1 MRCDR
6 VLPNLFVG
14 PDLWDEADFETLESL
29 KISAILS
36 LQREDD
42 FRREDGLEWE
52 RSAAAR
58 AGLAFRNVPVTDFD
72 RLDLQRKLPECVA
85 ALDSLLKA
93 GHTVY
98 LHCTAGVNRSPTV
111 AVAYLHRCR
120 AWSLEDASA
129 CVQKARRCVPDTE
142 AIRPARWPG
151 STSSPQIRKKE
162 P

>member
-36 LQREDD
+36 LQTEDD
-42 FRREDGLEWE
+42 FRREDGLASE
-52 RSAAAR
+52 RSAASR
-58 AGLAFRNVPVTDFD
+58 AGLAFCNVPVTDFD

-85 ALDSLLKA
+85 ALDLLLKA

-98 LHCTAGVNRSPTV
+98 LHCTA
-111 AVAYLHRCR
+111 
-120 AWSLEDASA
+120 E
-129 CVQKARRCVPDTE
+129 
-142 AIRPARWPG
+142 
-151 STSSPQIRKKE
+151 KE
-162 P
+162 L